1 MDNLIFVILVLG
13 VIAVVAVTFSGS
25 SPFSSPGG
33 PIATGPGSSSEIRN
47 PQPVQSGRSFLGFS
61 NIFNSPPPQ
70 LPSPIIVG
78 LPASQL
84 RATKPGYS
92 QYEGAIRISN
102 VDRSSASPKKEYI
115 TLRNGG
121 YFGFGSTQIAV
132 NITGWTIEN
141 SKKEKYA
148 IPKALNIPYIDADTV
163 DILLPSG
170 GEIYAV
176 TGSSDIGM
184 NFRENGCTGYLNQYY
199 QITPPINGSCMDHQS
214 SSQIRSRFLDIGLSG
229 ECIDFVSSLPSC
241 RIPTFTFENSGKI
254 GNNCITYI
262 SQNISYNG
270 CVKNYRNDKNFM
282 RNTWHVFLN
291 RSQKL
296 FDPKHDRVIL
306 RDSQGLIVDQFEY

>member
-1 MDNLIFVILVLG
+1 MDNLVFVILVLG
-13 VIAVVAVTFSGS
+13 VIAIVAVTFSGS
-25 SPFSSPGG
+25 SPFSSSGG

-47 PQPVQSGRSFLGFS
+47 PQPVQSGRSFLGLG
-61 NIFNSPPPQ
+61 NIFSTPPS
-70 LPSPIIVG
+70 LPS
-78 LPASQL
+78 LPKTINPSVSQS

-92 QYEGAIRISN
+92 QYEGAILISN
-102 VDRSSASPKKEYI
+102 VDRSSDIPKKEYV

-121 YFGFGSTQIAV
+121 YFGFGSTEIAV

-148 IPKALNIPYIDADTV
+148 IPKAFNIPYIDADAV

-176 TGSSDIGM
+176 TGSSDLGM
-184 NFRENGCTGYLNQYY
+184 SFRENGCTGYLNQYY
-199 QITPPINGSCMDHQS
+199 QLTPPINGSCMDHQS
-214 SSQIRSRFLDIGLSG
+214 SGQIRSRFLDLGLSG
-229 ECIDFVSSLPSC
+229 ECIDFVSSLSSC
-241 RIPTFTFENSGKI
+241 RIPAFNFENSGRI

-282 RNTWHVFLN
+282 KNTWHIFLN

-306 RDSQGLIVDQFEY
+306 RDSQDLIVDQFEY

>member
-1 MDNLIFVILVLG
+1 MDNLVFVILVLG
-13 VIAVVAVTFSGS
+13 VIAIVAVTFSGS
-25 SPFSSPGG
+25 SPFSSSGG

-47 PQPVQSGRSFLGFS
+47 PQPVQSGRSFLDFS
-61 NIFNSPPPQ
+61 SVFSTPPS
-70 LPSPIIVG
+70 LPS
-78 LPASQL
+78 LPKTIAPSISQSG
-84 RATKPGYS
+84 AAKPGYS

-102 VDRSSASPKKEYI
+102 VDRSSDSPKKEYV

-176 TGSSDIGM
+176 TGFSDIGM

-199 QITPPINGSCMDHQS
+199 QLTPPINSSCMDHQS
-214 SSQIRSRFLDIGLSG
+214 SSQIRSRFLDMGLSG

-282 RNTWHVFLN
+282 KNTWHIFLN